1 MNDQWIDV
9 CAVGEIDA
17 EDVLRFDH
25 GPHTYAVFRSA
36 DNEFFATA
44 GLCTHEKIH
53 RGNLLNRTACRTIFG
68 TVSGREHP
76 VLFEPSH
83 QANNIT

>member
-25 GPHTYAVFRSA
+25 GPHTYAVYRSA
-36 DNEFFATA
+36 ENEFFATA
-44 GLCTHEKIH
+44 G
-53 RGNLLNRTACRTIFG
+53 
-68 TVSGREHP
+68 
-76 VLFEPSH
+76 
-83 QANNIT
+83 